1 MFLEMYT
8 REDVQDQLSER
19 FKSKIYGVNVW
30 MKSVGFDR
38 KRKGH
43 IYFDEV
49 TYN

>member
-1 MFLEMYT
+1 MFKINS
-8 REDVQDQLSER
+8 RQP
-19 FKSKIYGVNVW
+19 FKAKIYGVNIW